1 MKNSRAVLI
10 LACLLGGANLAFAD
24 GNVSRN
30 ENINGYNPDN
40 SNISANEN
48 TGNFGQTQ
56 FNDGHPTSNASQT
69 AIGGQIVSSGKSWNT
84 VGAPANAIRNGDCA
98 GDAEGISLYSFL
110 GGVGYSKSSE
120 SRTCRIN
127 QTIALTCDNAQGY
140 IRSGAAMV
148 KDSDTSVSAAGKH
161 LLRLAINMAE
171 LCMNG
176 LQRNPINVELAAATA
191 GSDKAKPAEK
201 SRPRQKPTSVWD
213 TDDRQ

>member
-1 MKNSRAVLI
+1 MKNSRTVLI
-10 LACLLGGANLAFAD
+10 LACLLGSANLAFAD
-24 GNVSRN
+24 ANVSRN

-40 SNISANEN
+40 SNVSANEN

-56 FNDGHPTSNASQT
+56 VNDGHPTSNASQT

-161 LLRLAINMAE
+161 LLRLAMNMAE

-176 LQRNPINVELAAATA
+176 LQRNPINVELASGTTDSGKPRA
-191 GSDKAKPAEK
+191 GDRSN
-201 SRPRQKPTSVWD
+201 RQQPSVWD
-213 TDDRQ
+213 NVERQ

>member
-1 MKNSRAVLI
+1 MKNSHTVLI

-40 SNISANEN
+40 SNVSANEN

-84 VGAPANAIRNGDCA
+84 VGAPANAIRSGDCA

-161 LLRLAINMAE
+161 LLRLAMNMAE

-176 LQRNPINVELAAATA
+176 LHNNPINVELASATA
-191 GSDKAKPAEK
+191 GSDKSKLP
-201 SRPRQKPTSVWD
+201 SRPRQQEPAVSSVWE
-213 TDDRQ
+213 TFDR